1 MLTPADR
8 EIIARDRAI
17 PGLGIVLD
25 PDAAAAAVAPL
36 VPDAD
41 LSSAS
46 VHYVRYKPGRSC
58 LTGLRLDSPRGE
70 LWLSL
75 KALAENADDKWS
87 KALTHRTATVVADH
101 RLVVR
106 QLPDDAELRGP
117 RWLLSGDGRGHA
129 RSRLGLPSEGPI
141 AVLAYKPE
149 RRLVLSVSDGTAPVA
164 VVKCYEYAGFA
175 RAKAALEALRGAPEV
190 AAVHATAW
198 EDQRAAISTPW
209 IEGAMLQI
217 VSHPLDAFDH
227 VGRELA
233 VLHDASIA
241 AAPPNHPATERQDLE
256 RLTSEV
262 AWLLPHGASEI
273 HALTSRLAACGV
285 ADDGQ
290 VVPIHGDFYNK
301 QVLVGARGIAFL
313 DFDESRLGDP
323 HVDLAQFAAHV
334 ERDIARGDIAPDRGV
349 AVIAALLQG
358 YRSRRAIDARRF
370 AWRLSEAL
378 LRLAPHPF
386 RDRHPQWQ
394 ELTLRLVARA
404 REVLDGLPDTPRHR
418 PTPLGDSTALR
429 SDAALAFAAQ
439 LLDHTIASG
448 ALRAHAGATVDAT
461 LRISR
466 AEVWRHKPGRRC
478 LLAFDVQREDGSPHE
493 TWLGKVRAKGTD
505 VRGAA
510 IHRSLWDA
518 GTRCIPEPLGMVHAF
533 RMTLQHMVPG
543 IPCLEALHA
552 GADPETLGSAIAAS
566 LFRLHTTAFTPGRS
580 WTLDDEV
587 ATLTERLLALRARL
601 SEQHVSITNVQRM
614 LAELAAPLRQR
625 AARGVLHRDFY
636 HDQALVDDSGTQC
649 TIVDLDLVAAGDPAL
664 DVGNFVGHLVELVW
678 RAGVDPDRG
687 LRLARG
693 FAQAYGALAP
703 TLAPD
708 DAIAR
713 YACLTLGRLVEIA
726 AHHDDRRAHIPVLLA
741 ALQERLA
748 RVSVGNVLELSLLT
762 EGTPCAAA

>member
-1 MLTPADR
+1 MPTPADR

-25 PDAAAAAVAPL
+25 PGAAAAVVAPL
-36 VPDAD
+36 VPGAD

-58 LTGLRLDSPRGE
+58 LTGLRIDTPRGKV
-70 LWLSL
+70 WLSL
-75 KALAENADDKWS
+75 KALAETAGDKWS
-87 KALTHRTATVVADH
+87 NALTHRTATVFAEH

-106 QLPDDAELRGP
+106 QLPDDAELRAP
-117 RWLLSGDGRGHA
+117 RWLLSADSRGRA
-129 RSRLGLPSEGPI
+129 RSRLRLPSEGPI

-164 VVKCYEYAGFA
+164 VVKCYDSAGFA
-175 RAKAALEALRGAPEV
+175 RAKAAHEALRGAPEV

-198 EDQRAAISTPW
+198 ANLRAAITTPW
-209 IEGAMLQI
+209 IEGEMLQI
-217 VSHPLDAFDH
+217 VSHPLDAFEH

-233 VLHDASIA
+233 VLHNASIA
-241 AAPPNHPATERQDLE
+241 AAPPNHPATERRELE

-262 AWLLPHGASEI
+262 AWLLPHDASEI
-273 HALTSRLAACGV
+273 HAVTRRLAACGV
-285 ADDGQ
+285 ADDGR
-290 VVPIHGDFYNK
+290 VVPIHGDFYNE

-323 HVDLAQFAAHV
+323 HVDLALFAAHV
-334 ERDIARGDIAPDRGV
+334 ERDIARGDCAPDRGA

-370 AWRLSEAL
+370 TWRLSEAL

-386 RDRHPQWQ
+386 RHRHPQWQ
-394 ELTLRLVARA
+394 ALTLRLVARS
-404 REVLDGLPDTPRHR
+404 RELLDGLPDTPRRR
-418 PTPLGDSTALR
+418 PSPVGDSTALR

-439 LLDHTIASG
+439 LLDHTIAAG
-448 ALRAHAGATVDAT
+448 ALRARAGATVDAT
-461 LRISR
+461 LRVSR

-493 TWLGKVRAKGTD
+493 TWLGKVRAKSTD
-505 VRGAA
+505 VSGAA
-510 IHRSLWDA
+510 IHRSLWNA
-518 GTRCIPEPLGMVHAF
+518 GTRCIPEPLGFVHSF

-543 IPCLEALHA
+543 IPCLAALHA
-552 GADPETLGSAIAAS
+552 GADPVTLGSAIAAS
-566 LFRLHTTAFTPGRS
+566 LFRLHTTTLTPGRS

-587 ATLTERLLALRARL
+587 ATLTDRLLALRVRL
-601 SEQHVSITNVQRM
+601 PEQHVPVTKVQQI
-614 LAELAAPLRQR
+614 LAAVAAPLRKR

-678 RAGVDPDRG
+678 RAGVDADRG

-726 AHHDDRRAHIPVLLA
+726 AHHDDRRPHIPALLA
-741 ALQERLA
+741 ALQDRLA
-748 RVSVGNVLELSLLT
+748 RVSVENVLELSLLT
-762 EGTPCAAA
+762 DGTPCAAA